1 MKTDACA
8 NHVFRYGGH
17 NSLTIIVISAFEINL
32 KKFSGCIPRGLLIFY
47 ILYIFIIISVPR
59 LQAFTASLLA
69 ATRHKNREVRHQ
81 MSYLSKEYVYALFN
95 LTLSCLFQEIFI
107 GHA

>member
-1 MKTDACA
+1 MKTDDCA
-8 NHVFRYGGH
+8 NHVFNYGGH
-17 NSLTIIVISAFEINL
+17 KSLIIIVISAFEINL

-47 ILYIFIIISVPR
+47 IFIIISVAR